1 MGAAKMSTD
10 MRLDD
15 AVSRQS
21 AIKSVLLE
29 MELIEA
35 AAQKEIDKIEAA
47 KKEKLKVLE
56 QRIQQDAKQLSVFF
70 DAERRNLPA
79 TDSGTAVKTI
89 VGKYVWYPGRASI
102 DDPDPDAAIAYL
114 EKRKIE
120 DALSRVVTLDKNYL
134 LKHPEL
140 VRKVPGIA
148 TTYNKKRVMYFEGTP
163 LRVEREHGKRR
174 WQVVRPKKK
183 K

>member
-1 MGAAKMSTD
+1 MHVKKIATD
-10 MRLDD
+10 LRLDD
-15 AVSRQS
+15 AVGRQS
-21 AIKSVLLE
+21 EIKSVLLDIE
-29 MELIEA
+29 VIEA
-35 AAQKEIDKIEAA
+35 AAQKEIERIVAA
-47 KKEKLKVLE
+47 KNAKLRVLE
-56 QRIQQDAKQLSVFF
+56 RRIQKAAQQLSRFF
-70 DAERRNLPA
+70 DAERKNLPA

-89 VGKYVWYPGRASI
+89 VGKYVWYPGKASI
-102 DDPDPDAAIAYL
+102 DDSGAVEAIAYL

-120 DALSRVVTLDKNYL
+120 DALTRVVTLDKNYL

-148 TTYNKKRVMYFEGTP
+148 IAYKKKRAMYFVGTP

-183 K
+183 